1 MQQKDTKMSK
11 VILEFD
17 SVEESDE
24 IQDALNGWRWRNAM
38 WDLDQNLRNT
48 TKYGQSILD
57 GKEEASSEEQ
67 DIADRYREL
76 IREILEGNKLYFD

>member
-17 SVEESDE
+17 SVEESEE
-24 IQDALNGWRWRNAM
+24 IQDALNGWRWKNAM

-67 DIADRYREL
+67 DIAERYREL
-76 IREILEGNKLYFD
+76 IREILEDNKLYFG

>member
-1 MQQKDTKMSK
+1 MSK

-24 IQDALNGWRWRNAM
+24 IQDAINGWRWKNAL

-48 TKYGQSILD
+48 TKYGTSIIPGQD
-57 GKEEASSEEQ
+57 SASSEEYA
-67 DIADRYREL
+67 IVDRYREL
-76 IREILEGNKLYFD
+76 IREILQDNKLYFD